1 MPIFEFLCTCCGNVF
16 EKLVYRGSEEVSCQK
31 CGSSE
36 LTKLLSKPSNLSGTK
51 QEGKL
56 PGIGDTG
63 CCGSAPSSQGC
74 IPGSCC
80 GKGGF

>member
-1 MPIFEFLCTCCGNVF
+1 MPIFEFLCTSCGNVF
-16 EKLVYRGSEEVSCQK
+16 EKLVYGSSEEVTCAK

-36 LTKLLSKPSNLSGTK
+36 LTRLLSTSSSLSGAR

-63 CCGSAPSSQGC
+63 CCGSAPSSRGC
-74 IPGSCC
+74 TPGSCC
-80 GKGGF
+80 GKADS